1 MHAFRRAVAL
11 CTRIFSVRGS
21 GSERLLFVPSL
32 LAFALACIQVHAQAT
47 QGSVVGTVKD
57 PNGSVVPDATVTLTN
72 TDEGT
77 QRTARTSAVGDYQ
90 FLDVKAGQYR
100 VDIETSGFKKWQ
112 ATGITLS
119 VRQELRLDAKLA
131 VGAVQQEI
139 QVTGEN
145 VSAIQTE
152 TPTISASFSAADAD
166 SLPVNTRASFSGT
179 SAAGILG
186 TLPGVQD
193 DSSGFSLQGALPY
206 QLDVTVDGVTSKDAT
221 GGNFLRDASRP
232 PNPSRRFAPTA

>member
-1 MHAFRRAVAL
+1 MCKFTKYLNRQKLQQMLVGCAMLVAL
-11 CTRIFSVRGS
+11 
-21 GSERLLFVPSL
+21 
-32 LAFALACIQVHAQAT
+32 ALGCIQADAQAT

-77 QRTARTSAVGDYQ
+77 QRTARTSSVGDYQ

-112 ATGITLS
+112 ATGITLT

-166 SLPVNTRASFSGT
+166 SLPVNTRASFS
-179 SAAGILG
+179 
-186 TLPGVQD
+186 
-193 DSSGFSLQGALPY
+193 
-206 QLDVTVDGVTSKDAT
+206 
-221 GGNFLRDASRP
+221 
-232 PNPSRRFAPTA
+232 